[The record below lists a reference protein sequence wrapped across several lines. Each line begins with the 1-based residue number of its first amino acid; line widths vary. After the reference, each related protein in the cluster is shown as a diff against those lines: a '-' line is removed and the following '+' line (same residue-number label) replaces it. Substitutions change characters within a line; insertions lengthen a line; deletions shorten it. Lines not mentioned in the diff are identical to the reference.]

1 MLQVGL
7 REANM
12 HFSKYLKIVRE
23 GQEVVVTERGT
34 PVAII
39 KPLIKEETPEDRV
52 RLLEEQGILR
62 KAVKGKFPLGSQ
74 ITIAGKP
81 LSESVI
87 EGRKNRFK

>member
-39 KPLIKEETPEDRV
+39 KPLIKEETSENKIR
-52 RLLEEQGILR
+52 RLEEQGILR
-62 KAVKGKFPLGSQ
+62 RAIKKNIPVGRP
-74 ITIAGKP
+74 ITITGKP
-81 LSESVI
+81 LSETVI
-87 EGRKNRFK
+87 EGRKDRF

>member
-12 HFSKYLKIVRE
+12 HFSKYLKMVRE

-39 KPLIKEETPEDRV
+39 KPLIKEEAPEDRIKS
-52 RLLEEQGILR
+52 LEEQGVLR
-62 KAVKGKFPLGSQ
+62 KAVKGKLPLCKP
-74 ITIAGKP
+74 ITITGKP
-81 LSESVI
+81 ISETVI
-87 EGRKNRFK
+87 EGREDRS

>member
-39 KPLIKEETPEDRV
+39 KPLLKEEKPEDKIR
-52 RLLEEQGILR
+52 RLEEQGILR
-62 KAVKGKFPLGSQ
+62 KAAKGRLPFGRL
-74 ITIAGKP
+74 ITISGKP
-81 LSESVI
+81 LSETVT
-87 EGRKNRFK
+87 EGREDRY

>member
-23 GQEVVVTERGT
+23 GHEVLLTERGT

-39 KPLIKEETPEDRV
+39 KPILKGETQEDKIKR
-52 RLLEEQGILR
+52 LEEQGILR
-62 KAVKGKFPLGSQ
+62 TAIKGQFPLKRP
-74 ITIAGKP
+74 ITLTGKP
-81 LSESVI
+81 LSESVT
-87 EGRKNRFK
+87 EGREDRF

>member
-23 GQEVVVTERGT
+23 GKEIVVTERGT

-39 KPLIKEETPEDRV
+39 KPLLKEEASSDKIKR
-52 RLLEEQGILR
+52 LEEHGVLR
-62 KAVKGKFPLGSQ
+62 RAVKGKFSLGRPIVIS
-74 ITIAGKP
+74 GKP

-87 EGRKNRFK
+87 EGRRDSL

>member
-12 HFSKYLKIVRE
+12 HFSKYLKMVRE

-39 KPLIKEETPEDRV
+39 KPLLKKGTPEDKIKG
-52 RLLEEQGILR
+52 LEEQGILR
-62 KAVKGKFPLGSQ
+62 KAVKGKLPLSRP
-74 ITIAGKP
+74 ITITGKP
-81 LSESVI
+81 ISETVI
-87 EGRKNRFK
+87 EGRKDRF

>member
-12 HFSKYLKIVRE
+12 HFSKYLKIVRD

-39 KPLIKEETPEDRV
+39 KPLIKEETSEDKIR
-52 RLLEEQGILR
+52 RLEEQGILR
-62 KAVKGKFPLGSQ
+62 KAVKRNLPPGRPIIITGKS
-74 ITIAGKP
+74 
-81 LSESVI
+81 LSETVI
-87 EGRKNRFK
+87 EGREDRL

>member
-39 KPLIKEETPEDRV
+39 KPLIKEGTPEDKV
-52 RLLEEQGILR
+52 RRLEEQGFLR
-62 KAVKGKFPLGSQ
+62 RAAKGAMPLGRAIP
-74 ITIAGKP
+74 ITGKP
-81 LSESVI
+81 LSETLI
-87 EGRKNRFK
+87 EGREDRF